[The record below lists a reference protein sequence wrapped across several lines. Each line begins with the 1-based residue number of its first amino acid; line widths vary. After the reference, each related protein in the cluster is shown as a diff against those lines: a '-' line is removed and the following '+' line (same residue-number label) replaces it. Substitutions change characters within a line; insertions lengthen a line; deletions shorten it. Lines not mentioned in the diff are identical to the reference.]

1 MKTIDNIGKPIY
13 NNIEIRKDLKETEGL
28 TMTKLYN
35 RKTQETQI
43 VESADE
49 AFISMTIKLWV
60 RIHNERNPE
69 NRISKKDILVID

>member
-1 MKTIDNIGKPIY
+1 MVY
-13 NNIEIRKDLKETEGL
+13 NDIEIRKDLKETEGL

>member
-1 MKTIDNIGKPIY
+1 VVY
-13 NNIEIRKDLKETEGL
+13 NDIEIRKDLKETEGL

-43 VESADE
+43 VENADE

>member
-1 MKTIDNIGKPIY
+1 MVY
-13 NNIEIRKDLKETEGL
+13 NDIEIRKDLKETEGL

-43 VESADE
+43 VESVDE

>member
-1 MKTIDNIGKPIY
+1 
-13 NNIEIRKDLKETEGL
+13 
-28 TMTKLYN
+28 MTKLYN

-43 VESADE
+43 VENADE